1 MPNTP
6 AAPAPRLLFEGP
18 VPPDVHERGK
28 YSRVRVCQHGEW
40 ALAEA
45 LNNESLW
52 EMSIFAER
60 TAVTTLLRALAAPT
74 TEQSSA
80 VQQPTLAA
88 PAASEGWSAHLH
100 DAMNRNE
107 YFDVLFRMP
116 NGRYENHAAIWD
128 CCMEMWNLKSY
139 DGAEYLGQYNA
150 IGYRPL
156 PAPAPKPEG
165 GR

>member
-1 MPNTP
+1 MPNPNTP
-6 AAPAPRLLFEGP
+6 TVPVPRDVAERLLEYLRIESELSQRRDDL
-18 VPPDVHERGK
+18 VNMAEDHV
-28 YSRVRVCQHGEW
+28 S
-40 ALAEA
+40 AL
-45 LNNESLW
+45 S
-52 EMSIFAER
+52 S
-60 TAVTTLLRALAAPT
+60 ALAAPT

-80 VQQPTLAA
+80 VQQPALAA
-88 PAASEGWSAHLH
+88 PAASEGWSGHLH

-139 DGAEYLGQYNA
+139 DGAEYLGQYAA

-156 PAPAPKPEG
+156 HAPAPKEKPNE
-165 GR
+165 